1 VTVRLP
7 ARHRRWRSTR
17 GAAVASDALCGR
29 LRSRRE
35 RMRSVPPAVAAP
47 WLRVEPAVA
56 AWPLLASSLV
66 LSQEPNKCRG

>member
-1 VTVRLP
+1 
-7 ARHRRWRSTR
+7 
-17 GAAVASDALCGR
+17 VASDALCGR